1 MLRIGLTG
9 GIGSGKSEVSRHFA
23 ALGTP
28 VIDTD
33 LLARE
38 VVDPGQ
44 PLLQEILGTFGQDLR
59 LKDGSLDRSAL
70 RTRVFED
77 PELRKRLEAMTH
89 PRIAQ
94 ALEDRVA
101 NLPSETLY
109 VVLVIP
115 LLFEAGWQE
124 QVDRVLVVDCPE
136 AVQVERVARRDG
148 IPVELAWAMV
158 RSQASRE
165 RRKRGGNDVIDNGG
179 GEDAGSLEARVR
191 DLDRCYR
198 KWARSERYDTPA

>member
-23 ALGTP
+23 ALGIP

-44 PLLQEILGTFGQDLR
+44 PLLQEILDTFGQDLC

-70 RTRVFED
+70 RTRVFQE
-77 PELRKRLEAMTH
+77 PELRQRLEAMTH

-101 NLPSETLY
+101 ALPAQTLY

-115 LLFEAGWQE
+115 LLVEAGWQK

-136 AVQVERVARRDG
+136 AMQVERVARRDG
-148 IPVELAWAMV
+148 TPVELAWAMV

-165 RRKRGGNDVIDNGG
+165 RRKRGADDVIDNGG
-179 GEDAGSLEARVR
+179 GEDAGSLGARVR

-198 KWARSERYDTPA
+198 KWARSEQYDNPA

>member
-9 GIGSGKSEVSRHFA
+9 GIGSGKSEVARRFA
-23 ALGTP
+23 ALGIP

-38 VVDPGQ
+38 VLAPGQ
-44 PLLQEILGTFGQDLR
+44 PLLQEILDTFGRDLR
-59 LKDGSLDRSAL
+59 LKDGSLDRGAL
-70 RTRVFED
+70 RTRVFEE
-77 PELRKRLEAMTH
+77 PGLRKRLEAMTH
-89 PRIAQ
+89 PRIAL
-94 ALEDRVA
+94 AMEDRVA
-101 NLPSETLY
+101 ALATQTPY

-136 AVQVERVARRDG
+136 TMQVERIARRDG
-148 IPVELAWAMV
+148 ISVELAWSMV

-165 RRKRGGNDVIDNGG
+165 QRKRGADDVIDNGPG
-179 GEDAGSLEARVR
+179 GDAESLDLRVR

-198 KWARSERYDTPA
+198 ECAHSERRDTPA

>member
-44 PLLQEILGTFGQDLR
+44 PLLQEILDTFGRDLR
-59 LKDGSLDRSAL
+59 LKNGSLDRSAL
-70 RTRVFED
+70 RARVFQE

-101 NLPSETLY
+101 ALPAQTLY

-115 LLFEAGWQE
+115 LLFEAGWQK

-148 IPVELAWAMV
+148 IPVELAWTMV

-165 RRKRGGNDVIDNGG
+165 QRRQGADDVIDNGG
-179 GEDAGSLEARVR
+179 GEDAGSLETRVG

-198 KWARSERYDTPA
+198 KWARSERYNTPA

>member
-9 GIGSGKSEVSRHFA
+9 GIGSGKSEVTRHFA
-23 ALGTP
+23 ALGIP

-38 VVDPGQ
+38 IVEPGQ

-59 LKDGSLDRSAL
+59 LRDGSLDRSAL

-101 NLPSETLY
+101 TLPSETLY

-165 RRKRGGNDVIDNGG
+165 RRKRGADDVIDNGG
-179 GEDAGSLEARVR
+179 GEDAGSLETRVR

-198 KWARSERYDTPA
+198 NWARSERYDTPA